1 MSNLQKFNQT
11 IANPRTQDYLMQL
24 LGEKKSSFVNNLT
37 ALVSNNSQLQICDPL
52 SVMYAGIRAT
62 TLDLP
67 LDTNLGFAYVIPFK
81 NTKENKYDAQF
92 QIGYRGFIQLAMRS
106 GQFKTINVRDVK
118 EGEVVAEDFVSGEI
132 QFQKLEKDREKAA
145 TIGYVAYFRLT
156 NGFEKMSYMTK
167 SELEAHGKRFSQTFK
182 KGYGL
187 WKDDFD
193 SMASK
198 TVLKLLLSKYAPL
211 SIEMQNAIKSDQA
224 IITDKEEVYIDNQNL
239 SENSQKAAE
248 IIEMAFDEIECTDEI
263 ETEIESKHFK
273 DDDKKEHQLKLT

>member
-37 ALVSNNSQLQICDPL
+37 ALVSNNNQLQICDPL